1 MEKINIR
8 NFSIIAHIDHGKSTL
23 SDRILQ
29 FTHTIAERGF
39 RDQVLDDMDLEREH
53 GVTIKSHPVRI
64 SYGGYILN
72 LLDTPGHIDFSSE
85 VSRGL
90 TASEGA
96 ILLID
101 ASQGVQAQT
110 LTNLRF
116 AQKLGLVI
124 IPVINKIDLSTAQ
137 IEKTKEQFVNLLKIN
152 EKEIIL
158 ASAKEGIGIEKILQ
172 AVIKQIPPPQGEDFP
187 LRALIFDAHYN
198 PYKGVDLYVRLN
210 DGQITQG
217 EMVRFI
223 ARNLVGEVKE
233 VGVFTPK
240 MQKVDK
246 LSSGEVGYLSVNIK
260 DLRKIAIGDTIT
272 TVENGAKVPLT
283 AFAKRKTFVY
293 SSFYPADEENYGN
306 LRNGLLKLSLNDSSF
321 TYEPEVSQSLGSGFR
336 CGFSGLFHMEIIQE
350 RLEREYN
357 LSLIRTT
364 PYVTLKVVQKNGE
377 TITIKNPSALPSV
390 SEIKEIREPFL
401 SLLIIAPAENIG
413 DLMQLCLQHRGK
425 QKSLSYL
432 SQDTILLNFELPFSE
447 IFFNFYDQLKTITH
461 GFGSL
466 DYSFI
471 GYRESDL
478 VKLDILINEKVTDA
492 LSFIIP
498 RENARQR
505 AVAILKRLK
514 EAIPRQL
521 FRVIIQAAIDNKI
534 IAREEI
540 VPKKKLVTAKC
551 YGGDITRK
559 RKLWAKQKMGK
570 KRMKSIGVVEIPQE
584 AFMAVLK
591 T

>member
-1 MEKINIR
+1 MEKTNIR

-29 FTHTIAERGF
+29 FTHTIDERGF
-39 RDQVLDDMDLEREH
+39 RDQVLDSMDLEREH

-64 SYGGYILN
+64 FYDGYTLN

-90 TASEGA
+90 MASEGA

-110 LTNLRF
+110 LTNLKF

-137 IEKTKEQFVNLLKIN
+137 IEKTKEQFVNLLKIS
-152 EKEIIL
+152 EEEIIL

-172 AVIKQIPPPQGEDFP
+172 AIIERIPPPKGENFP
-187 LRALIFDAHYN
+187 LRALIFDAHHN
-198 PYKGVDLYVRLN
+198 PYKGVDLYVRVK

-217 EMVRFI
+217 EQVRFI
-223 ARNLVGEVKE
+223 EGNLVGEVKE

-240 MQKVDK
+240 LEKVDK

-260 DLRKIAIGDTIT
+260 DLRRITIGDTIT
-272 TVENGAKVPLT
+272 TAENGSGVPLT
-283 AFAKRKTFVY
+283 PFAKRKTFVY

-306 LRNGLLKLSLNDSSF
+306 LRDGLLKLSLNDSSF
-321 TYEPEVSQSLGSGFR
+321 TYQTEVSQSLGSGFR

-357 LSLIRTT
+357 LSLVRTT
-364 PYVTLKVVQKNGE
+364 PYVTLRVIKKNGE
-377 TITIKNPSALPSV
+377 IIEVQNPASLPSV
-390 SEIKEIREPFL
+390 SEIKEIQEPFL

-413 DLMQLCLQHRGK
+413 DLIQLCLNRRGI

-432 SQDTILLNFELPFSE
+432 SQDTILLNFEIPFSE
-447 IFFNFYDQLKTITH
+447 IFFDFYDHLKTITH

-471 GYRESDL
+471 GYRKSDL

-492 LSFIIP
+492 LSVIVP

-505 AVAILKRLK
+505 AIAILKKLK
-514 EAIPRQL
+514 AAIPRQL
-521 FRVIIQAAIDNKI
+521 FRVIIQAAVNNKI

-559 RKLWAKQKMGK
+559 RKLWAKQKIGK
-570 KRMKSIGVVEIPQE
+570 KRMKSIGAVEIPQE

>member
-1 MEKINIR
+1 MKKTNIR

-29 FTHTIAERGF
+29 FTHTIGERGF
-39 RDQVLDDMDLEREH
+39 RDQILDSMDLEREH

-64 SYGGYILN
+64 FYGDYILN

-110 LTNLRF
+110 LTNLNF

-124 IPVINKIDLSTAQ
+124 IPVINKIDLATAQ
-137 IEKTKEQFVNLLKIN
+137 IKKTKEQFVNLLKIT

-172 AVIKQIPPPQGEDFP
+172 AIIERIPPPEGENFP
-187 LRALIFDAHYN
+187 LRALIFDAHHN
-198 PYKGVDLYVRLN
+198 PYKGVDLYVRVK

-217 EMVRFI
+217 EQVRFMGG
-223 ARNLVGEVKE
+223 NLVGEVKE

-240 MQKVDK
+240 LEKVDK

-260 DLRKIAIGDTIT
+260 DLRKITIGDTIT
-272 TVENGAKVPLT
+272 TIENGSEVSLAP
-283 AFAKRKTFVY
+283 FAKRKTFVY

-306 LRNGLLKLSLNDSSF
+306 LRDGLLKLSLNDASF
-321 TYEPEVSQSLGSGFR
+321 TYQSEVSQSLGSGFR

-357 LSLIRTT
+357 LSLVRTT
-364 PYVTLKVVQKNGE
+364 PYVTLRVIKKNGE
-377 TITIKNPSALPSV
+377 IIEVKNPAFLPSV
-390 SEIKEIREPFL
+390 SEIKEIQEPFL
-401 SLLIIAPAENIG
+401 SLLIIAPSENIG
-413 DLMQLCLQHRGK
+413 DLIQLCLNRRGI

-432 SQDTILLNFELPFSE
+432 SQDTILLNFEIPFSE
-447 IFFNFYDQLKTITH
+447 IFFDFYDRLKTITH

-471 GYRESDL
+471 GYRKSDL
-478 VKLDILINEKVTDA
+478 VKLDVLINEKVTDA
-492 LSFIIP
+492 LSVIVP

-505 AVAILKRLK
+505 AITILKKLK

-521 FRVIIQAAIDNKI
+521 FRVIIQAAVNNKI

-559 RKLWAKQKMGK
+559 RKLWEKQKMGK
-570 KRMKSIGVVEIPQE
+570 KRMKSIGAVEIPQE